1 MSVSK
6 RSPTMRIS
14 CGSPSKPCRRSI
26 SMACPTMYLPPSAA
40 PPPLPRTRW
49 RWRPSGQVTLRN
61 MAENI
66 PGPGRGRPS
75 FVGLKASSA
84 VHTNSA
90 PCVSSQVAFL
100 MTSKDQSAYP
110 RSLVFGSTD
119 EEMEPSVKSTTN
131 TFGRPS
137 PGAAAIAAPAIAAHS
152 LASPSVSRVRSSQV
166 ATRSAAAVS
175 SSIHHASSPSTPP
188 AITKTRAWCGMW
200 SAMYAHCA

>member
-100 MTSKDQSAYP
+100 MTSKDQSAVMDP
-110 RSLVFGSTD
+110 SLKRTTKTD
-119 EEMEPSVKSTTN
+119 ELEPCACADAS
-131 TFGRPS
+131 
-137 PGAAAIAAPAIAAHS
+137 AAHS
-152 LASPSVSRVRSSQV
+152 RASSSVSVVRTSHERTRSAPA
-166 ATRSAAAVS
+166 ATRSRH
-175 SSIHHASSPSTPP
+175 HHASSTWPWSAPP
-188 AITKTRAWCGMW
+188 AMTKTRPPSGTW
-200 SAMYAHCA
+200 STRNAHCACAAV